1 MSVAPEQAATAGSR
15 LVPELI
21 PARMLNE
28 FTYCPR
34 LAYLEWSQGEWEES
48 SDTVDGARIHRRV
61 NQPEGARAV
70 FHQRS
75 VEVSSARLGLIA
87 VIDLIESEGRRVRPV
102 DYKRGKK
109 PPVAEGAWEPER
121 VQLCAQGLLLRENGY
136 ECHEG
141 VLYFAESRE
150 RVRVRFTDQLVN
162 RTLEL
167 IQKMRETMRA
177 GTIPPPLEDSP
188 KCPRCSLVSICL
200 PEEVNFLRRGGA
212 SEVRPI
218 GVTDRAIYPLIVQQP
233 GSYVRLCGSRLRV
246 LRDGGE
252 EASVPLIS
260 VSQLV
265 LMSGSQCSSAVVREC
280 CQRDIPIIHMS
291 GTGWLHGITTGAS
304 HKNVELRC
312 EQFRAARDEERR
324 LAIARPLV
332 GAKIHNCR
340 VLLRRN
346 GSACDRDLEILRGFA
361 EAAARAATL
370 EELLGIEGSAA
381 RLYYGSFSTMLKPE
395 DAEWCAFNLE
405 ERSRR
410 PPRDPI
416 NALLSFTYALLTK
429 DWSVTLQCI
438 GFDPLMG
445 FYHAP
450 RYGKPALALDMMEP
464 FRPVV
469 ADSVVIGA
477 INNGEVRS
485 RDFFER
491 EGAVLLTPPARGR
504 LLEAYERRMATNV
517 THPLFGYACT
527 YRRLLEL
534 EGRLLGRHI
543 LGELSSYEP
552 FRIR

>member
-1 MSVAPEQAATAGSR
+1 MSVTPEQAANR
-15 LVPELI
+15 VVPDLI

-48 SDTVDGARIHRRV
+48 SDTVDGARVHRRV
-61 NQPEGARAV
+61 NRPEGARAV
-70 FHQRS
+70 LHQRS
-75 VEVSSARLGLIA
+75 IEISSARLGLIA

-121 VQLCAQGLLLRENGY
+121 VQLCAQGLLLRESGY

-150 RVRVRFTDQLVN
+150 RVRVRFTDQLVE

-167 IQKMRETMRA
+167 IREMRETMRGA
-177 GTIPPPLEDSP
+177 TIPPPLEDSP
-188 KCPRCSLVSICL
+188 KCPKCSLVSICL

-212 SEVRPI
+212 AEVRPI
-218 GVTDRAIYPLIVQQP
+218 GVKDRATYPLIVQQP

-246 LRDGGE
+246 IRDGGE
-252 EASVPLIS
+252 EASVPLIG

-291 GTGWLHGITTGAS
+291 GAGWLHGITTGAS
-304 HKNVELRC
+304 HKNVELRS
-312 EQFRAARDEERR
+312 EQFRAARDDDRR
-324 LAIARPLV
+324 LVVARPLV
-332 GAKIHNCR
+332 AAKIQNCR

-346 GSACDRDLEILRGFA
+346 GSAADRDLEILRGFA
-361 EAAARAATL
+361 EAAVRAASL

-395 DAEWCAFNLE
+395 DGEWCAFNLE
-405 ERSRR
+405 ERNRR

-477 INNGEVRS
+477 INNAEVRS

-491 EGAVLLTPPARGR
+491 EGAVLLAPPARGR
-504 LLEAYERRMATNV
+504 ILEAYERRMATNV
-517 THPLFGYACT
+517 THPLFGYACA
-527 YRRLLEL
+527 YRRLFEL

-543 LGELSSYEP
+543 LGELPCYEP

>member
-1 MSVAPEQAATAGSR
+1 MSVAPERAKTDGSGD
-15 LVPELI
+15 VPELI

-34 LAYLEWSQGEWEES
+34 LGYLEWSQGEWEES
-48 SDTVDGARIHRRV
+48 SDTIDGARVHRRV
-61 NQPEGARAV
+61 SQPEGARAV
-70 FHQRS
+70 LHQRS
-75 VEVSSARLGLIA
+75 VEVSSSRLGLIA
-87 VIDLIESEGRRVRPV
+87 VIDLIESDGRRVRPV
-102 DYKRGKK
+102 DYKRGKT

-150 RVRVRFTDQLVN
+150 RVRVRFTEQLVN

-200 PEEVNFLRRGGA
+200 PEEVNFLRRGGE

-218 GVTDRAIYPLIVQQP
+218 GVRDRAIYPLIVQQP

-265 LMSGSQCSSAVVREC
+265 LMSGSQCSPAVIREC
-280 CQRDIPIIHMS
+280 CHRDIPIVHMS

-304 HKNVELRC
+304 HKNVELRS
-312 EQFRAARDEERR
+312 EQFAAARDEERR
-324 LAIARPLV
+324 LDLGRRLV
-332 GAKIHNCR
+332 STKIQNCR

-346 GSACDRDLEILRGFA
+346 GTAPDRDLEILRGFA
-361 EAAARAATL
+361 DSATRAATV
-370 EELLGIEGSAA
+370 EELLGVEGSAA
-381 RLYYGSFSTMLKPE
+381 RLYYGLFSTMIKGGEE
-395 DAEWCAFNLE
+395 DLTAFDLE
-405 ERSRR
+405 GRSRR

-429 DWSVTLQCI
+429 DWTVTLQCI
-438 GFDPLMG
+438 GLDPLMG
-445 FYHAP
+445 FYHRT

-464 FRPVV
+464 FRPII
-469 ADSVVIGA
+469 ADSVVVAA

-485 RDFFER
+485 RDFYRR
-491 EGAVLLTPPARGR
+491 EEAVLLAPAARGR
-504 LLEAYERRMATNV
+504 LLEAYERRMATKV
-517 THPLFGYACT
+517 THPLFGYQCT

-543 LGELSSYEP
+543 LGELPAYEP
-552 FRIR
+552 FRVR